1 MEDAYDYTGFAIEN
15 ILDPIIKAIEQGE
28 GTQEKKAELKKK
40 AFQDFLNEAKEYEE
54 CPGFQDM
61 TVEQLKVEYERIMG
75 KQNQEE
81 R

>member
-1 MEDAYDYTGFAIEN
+1 MEEKHDYTGFAIEN

-54 CPGFQDM
+54 CLGFENM
-61 TVEQLKVEYERIMG
+61 KVEQLQKEYERIVK
-75 KQNQEE
+75 KQNLEE